1 MTDNKDKTNAVED
14 PSTKDVEAPSSE
26 SSEDDDDSLVLEGVL
41 VRNPEVDSSSDDS
54 DDDED
59 DDEDDEDD
67 EDDDDE
73 KVATAKSTE
82 KAVAKRLAASNGA
95 QAKRQK
101 KKARKTKKT
110 GGEPEIDLVHVDL
123 VFCDMAEAY
132 WHGLKALLSN
142 GTSLYQAHSS
152 LLADQMIAH
161 ERVGTLIATPDD
173 PDHSVYGFGSLLHWA
188 HFGTAQSA
196 FHEVCAQAAYHPNAG
211 VQLPDEEACREGVVE
226 LLASDQ
232 AASTVVFL
240 LMGRMVNLPL
250 EIVLALHQQVW
261 LDVEWAQQQPSQ
273 DDKKKKK
280 KQKGAA
286 PAPLSFAKP
295 TVLRVAPCTRE
306 GQDWVYRYFED
317 ELLAGQA
324 QGSYVVEAPVSFS
337 REDKVYLRVL
347 QLNLPGY
354 QKAIGDL
361 ERLVGGTAR

>member
-1 MTDNKDKTNAVED
+1 MTDNTDKPNAAAAASSSKDD
-14 PSTKDVEAPSSE
+14 EAPSSE
-26 SSEDDDDSLVLEGVL
+26 SSDDDSLVLEGVL

-54 DDDED
+54 DS
-59 DDEDDEDD
+59 
-67 EDDDDE
+67 DDDDD
-73 KVATAKSTE
+73 KKLAAVPPTPGTS
-82 KAVAKRLAASNGA
+82 VAKRPAAGA
-95 QAKRQK
+95 PHAKGQQP
-101 KKARKTKKT
+101 KKARKAKKPKD
-110 GGEPEIDLVHVDL
+110 EMDDLVHVDL
-123 VFCDMAEAY
+123 VFCDMAEVY

-196 FHEVCAQAAYHPNAG
+196 FHKVCAQTVYHPNVG
-211 VQLPDEEACREGVVE
+211 MKLPDEEATREGVVE
-226 LLASDQ
+226 LLASDK

-261 LDVEWAQQQPSQ
+261 LDVEWAQQQQQPSQ

-280 KQKGAA
+280 QKDAT
-286 PAPLSFAKP
+286 PAPLPFRNP
-295 TVLRVAPCTRE
+295 TVLRVAPCTRQ

-324 QGSYVVEAPVSFS
+324 RGSYVVEGPTNFS

-347 QLNLPGY
+347 QLDLPGY
-354 QKAIGDL
+354 QQAIGDL